1 MQWAHLSGYRRHGD
15 RYLRTFEDS
24 GRAITDADH
33 LPRSL
38 LGEYLSWVY
47 RRVVGLLPAHVG
59 VYHHKTRVVDI
70 ARHDGGFELA
80 LENGAR
86 RAADYVFL
94 TTGHGY
100 RKPSAEDRQ
109 FLSFV
114 ERRRRVNPSLEYYPS
129 PYPIH
134 ALAQIPATAT
144 VGIQGFGLTAHDV
157 IAALTTGRGG
167 RYVEDAAG
175 DLRYQRSGEPGLL
188 LFSRNCLPFAARGI
202 NQKGLT
208 GRHQARYF
216 TPQAVQSRRQARI
229 AASGDGRLDFQEDV
243 LPLIIQEMAY
253 AHRVAATGREVDAA
267 TFVPSQAERD
277 AIEDILWPLR
287 KRQFA
292 SLAEFRA
299 FRCAGAR
306 RPARGR
312 GGQSGQSGE
321 GGHGRAARYA
331 RGAAQRRGVRWIDAR
346 VAPLLRGRV
355 QRRHQPHFL
364 WSAQASQ
371 SRIPGAARGRDH
383 RHRRRTGAR
392 LRADEAGARFRIE
405 ARYGERVETSQA
417 DVLIV
422 ARLDAYSPLTDAS
435 PLSDNLLGRGLVRP
449 YLNGGYHP
457 GGIEID
463 QQLHPVGADGVP
475 EARIWIVGF
484 PVEGPHFYTHALPRR
499 ASPRA
504 RHATPISACAS

>member
-1 MQWAHLSGYRRHGD
+1 MRIASPPLVARWMPPRSCPAGRARRH
-15 RYLRTFEDS
+15 R
-24 GRAITDADH
+24 
-33 LPRSL
+33 
-38 LGEYLSWVY
+38 
-47 RRVVGLLPAHVG
+47 
-59 VYHHKTRVVDI
+59 
-70 ARHDGGFELA
+70 
-80 LENGAR
+80 
-86 RAADYVFL
+86 
-94 TTGHGY
+94 GH
-100 RKPSAEDRQ
+100 P
-109 FLSFV
+109 
-114 ERRRRVNPSLEYYPS
+114 
-129 PYPIH
+129 
-134 ALAQIPATAT
+134 
-144 VGIQGFGLTAHDV
+144 
-157 IAALTTGRGG
+157 
-167 RYVEDAAG
+167 
-175 DLRYQRSGEPGLL
+175 
-188 LFSRNCLPFAARGI
+188 
-202 NQKGLT
+202 
-208 GRHQARYF
+208 
-216 TPQAVQSRRQARI
+216 
-229 AASGDGRLDFQEDV
+229 
-243 LPLIIQEMAY
+243 
-253 AHRVAATGREVDAA
+253 VA
-267 TFVPSQAERD
+267 
-277 AIEDILWPLR
+277 LR

-346 VAPLLRGRV
+346 VAPLRGRV

-371 SRIPGAARGRDH
+371 SRIPALHAAGIIDIAGGP
-383 RHRRRTGAR
+383 GAR

-463 QQLHPVGADGVP
+463 QQLHPSARTACRRRASGSSASRSR
-475 EARIWIVGF
+475 ARISIR
-484 PVEGPHFYTHALPRR
+484 TPRR

-504 RHATPISACAS
+504 RHATPIGACAS

>member
-1 MQWAHLSGYRRHGD
+1 MRIASPPLVARWMP
-15 RYLRTFEDS
+15 
-24 GRAITDADH
+24 
-33 LPRSL
+33 PRSC
-38 LGEYLSWVY
+38 
-47 RRVVGLLPAHVG
+47 PA
-59 VYHHKTRVVDI
+59 R
-70 ARHDGGFELA
+70 
-80 LENGAR
+80 
-86 RAADYVFL
+86 
-94 TTGHGY
+94 
-100 RKPSAEDRQ
+100 PSAT
-109 FLSFV
+109 
-114 ERRRRVNPSLEYYPS
+114 PSRTS
-129 PYPIH
+129 C
-134 ALAQIPATAT
+134 
-144 VGIQGFGLTAHDV
+144 
-157 IAALTTGRGG
+157 GRCAS
-167 RYVEDAAG
+167 V
-175 DLRYQRSGEPGLL
+175 S
-188 LFSRNCLPFAARGI
+188 
-202 NQKGLT
+202 
-208 GRHQARYF
+208 
-216 TPQAVQSRRQARI
+216 SRRWPS
-229 AASGDGRLDFQEDV
+229 SGL
-243 LPLIIQEMAY
+243 
-253 AHRVAATGREVDAA
+253 
-267 TFVPSQAERD
+267 
-277 AIEDILWPLR
+277 
-287 KRQFA
+287 
-292 SLAEFRA
+292 

-484 PVEGPHFYTHALPRR
+484 PVEARISIRTRCRAAHRLAPDTRR
-499 ASPRA
+499 RSVRA
-504 RHATPISACAS
+504 RADRHDRRRRDEACPASAGPVCRESAGVAGRGMRPRPFLIGRCS